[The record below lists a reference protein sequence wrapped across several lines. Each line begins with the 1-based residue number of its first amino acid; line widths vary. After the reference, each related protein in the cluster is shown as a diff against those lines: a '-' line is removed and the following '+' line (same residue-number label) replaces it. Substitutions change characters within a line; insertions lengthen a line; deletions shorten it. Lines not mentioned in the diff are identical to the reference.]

1 MINTLIRY
9 MGIDSNTFWLIIAT
23 IISPFYKFIK
33 YGFENRQ
40 WKMQGKVKGTFFY
53 PIILGLTFI
62 VELLEFVV
70 YISIISCLELNRLE
84 NVVISIMSLIAVVMT
99 NIHILNR
106 NKFVKRRTVG
116 KKILIML
123 VDVPTVLIATALW
136 LSCYGGGFTN
146 IADLCKLLILL
157 ADFVG
162 MLIFGDEGIMYE
174 NSYVD
179 IRINSSE
186 QMKGIDI
193 EKIQKSG
200 KYLIINSK
208 TSKQIILIESIVSIE
223 YYGKPKFIVSEGVL
237 QKRKKWIKEKQR
249 KTVMRKKNNEDKIVE
264 TKKKLK
270 KCYKNEK
277 QTKIEQYVHIEEAIK
292 ALDKKEQ
299 KAIKV
304 EYKRDL
310 KIYERIDDLRLTLI
324 FVFSGL
330 SLIISVF
337 NTLLNKLEGYITLE
351 VYREGILGTG
361 KIVLLFMLVY
371 MVIGWWKEKELA
383 LTEYMLAVLEEM
395 ELK

>member
-62 VELLEFVV
+62 VGLLEFVV

-174 NSYVD
+174 NSFVD

-186 QMKGIDI
+186 QMCIFRPN
-193 EKIQKSG
+193 G
-200 KYLIINSK
+200 KLIP
-208 TSKQIILIESIVSIE
+208 L
-223 YYGKPKFIVSEGVL
+223 
-237 QKRKKWIKEKQR
+237 
-249 KTVMRKKNNEDKIVE
+249 E
-264 TKKKLK
+264 T
-270 KCYKNEK
+270 
-277 QTKIEQYVHIEEAIK
+277 
-292 ALDKKEQ
+292 
-299 KAIKV
+299 
-304 EYKRDL
+304 
-310 KIYERIDDLRLTLI
+310 
-324 FVFSGL
+324 G
-330 SLIISVF
+330 
-337 NTLLNKLEGYITLE
+337 
-351 VYREGILGTG
+351 
-361 KIVLLFMLVY
+361 
-371 MVIGWWKEKELA
+371 
-383 LTEYMLAVLEEM
+383 
-395 ELK
+395 